1 MYDYHTRKFPGSFVL
16 GYHGYLKPDMANPS
30 SQTEI
35 HGGTPRILFII
46 LLVGLLSSCSFG
58 PPETRAHI
66 TNVRAK
72 PDSHSI
78 AVALKYEKL
87 QEPTGINSFPNGGI
101 PKMLDQKAKIYVC
114 DAETAQVKRVAII
127 TPEERVKIGWKPWI
141 LGWLGDSL
149 FFKVSGQAGTSLEDI
164 QNSRPIIYRIDADGR
179 VSKLA
184 ETPENLEFQSNT
196 GPLPRSSFVR
206 YSKGYDT
213 IDVRTDKTTEL
224 RTRFKTEIKDGELVP
239 VIETNK

>member
-1 MYDYHTRKFPGSFVL
+1 
-16 GYHGYLKPDMANPS
+16 MANPS
-30 SQTEI
+30 SLTKN
-35 HGGTPRILFII
+35 HGGTPQILVTI
-46 LLVGLLSSCSFG
+46 LVVGLFSSCSFG
-58 PPETRAHI
+58 PPETRTQI

-87 QEPTGINSFPNGGI
+87 RKPTGINSFPNGGI

-127 TPEERVKIGWKPWI
+127 MPEDGVKIGWEPWI
-141 LGWLGDSL
+141 LGWVGDNL

-164 QNSRPIIYRIDADGR
+164 QDSRPTVYRIDADGR
-179 VSKLA
+179 VSQLA
-184 ETPENLEFQSNT
+184 EAPENLEFQSNT

-213 IDVRTDKTTEL
+213 IDVRTDKTTEF
-224 RTRFKTEIKDGELVP
+224 RTRFRTETKVGELVP